1 MVKYS
6 VTRVLVVLL
15 VVLVSA
21 PVFMGSVQAADTV
34 LTITH
39 NWGPDDSKGPILQ
52 SIFDDFKMAN
62 PGVDIEVTITP
73 DTDIPTVVETAFL
86 GGVETDLVFQNYLG
100 PTTEWVAD
108 GVAVPVS
115 DYIERWGLAEKFV
128 DVALEQF
135 TGPDGKVAAFP
146 LEGFNW
152 PIWYNTAIFQEAGVE
167 IPKTVDELIVAA
179 EKIRAA
185 GYQPFAIGG
194 SDWTGFRF
202 FQMLVASGVTM
213 EEAKKLFSEGGF
225 AGNERAVKTVETF
238 IKMRD
243 AGVFADNVEGLEFNT
258 MNELFFSGKA
268 AMMHGGS
275 WSYAELPEA
284 LQKDVVVGGFPK
296 FAHSPYPNPTAWAGY
311 TAKGIWITRNG
322 AKKMDVIEKFI
333 TFFYQ
338 PQMIARFVEQSG
350 MVPPLA
356 DVPVDES
363 KLNPLFVQ
371 SLSLPKTTSFPL
383 LGELATPPAAAE
395 ALNRAGSDAFVPDT
409 GAADILKALDEAFDF

>member
-6 VTRVLVVLL
+6 VTCGLVVLL
-15 VVLVSA
+15 VVLVSV
-21 PVFMGSVQAADTV
+21 PVFIGSVQAADIV

-39 NWGPDDSKGPILQ
+39 NWGPDDSKGSPLQ
-52 SIFDDFKMAN
+52 SIFDDFKRAN
-62 PGVDIEVTITP
+62 PSVDIEETVAT

-100 PTTEWVAD
+100 PMMEWVAN

-115 DYIERWGLAEKFV
+115 DYIEQWGLAGKFV
-128 DVALEQF
+128 EAALRQF

-152 PIWYNTAIFQEAGVE
+152 PIWYNAAIFKEAGAE
-167 IPKTVDELIVAA
+167 IPKTVDELIIAA
-179 EKIRAA
+179 EKIRTA

-202 FQMLVASGVTM
+202 FQMLVVSGMTL
-213 EEAKKLFSEGGF
+213 EEAKTLFTEGGF
-225 AGNERAVKTVETF
+225 AGNEGAVKTVEAF
-238 IKMRD
+238 VKMRD
-243 AGVFADNVEGLEFNT
+243 AGVFADNAEGLEFNT

-284 LQKDVVVGGFPK
+284 LRKDVVVGGFPK
-296 FAHSPYPNPTAWAGY
+296 FAHSPYPNPTAWRGFG
-311 TAKGIWITRNG
+311 AKGIWITRNG
-322 AKKMDVIEKFI
+322 AKKMDVIEKFVKFI
-333 TFFYQ
+333 YQ
-338 PQMIARFVEQSG
+338 PQMIARFVEQAG

-371 SLSLPKTTSFPL
+371 SLSLSKTTSFPP
-383 LGELATPPAAAE
+383 LGELATPPAVAGAF
-395 ALNRAGSDAFVPDT
+395 NRAGSDAFVPGT
-409 GAADILKALDEAFDF
+409 SAADILNAMDEAFDY